1 MSFHRDVQ
9 SENADFNFEIQKVGI
24 QDVKKRIEIN
34 RKDGNYSINLDIKAF
49 INLPENQRGIHMS
62 RSAESIDECIT
73 EHVYAPMGCVEEFGV
88 NIARS
93 LLDKHAYASKSYVE
107 LEGPLIL
114 QMRQRE
120 DRESTQSDYFINCK
134 VSASRKNDNSNG
146 YDLDIRLGAIAQGI
160 IACPCGQ
167 EMSRE
172 FSKEILSK
180 RKDIAVDE
188 ETIETILNV
197 IPLATHNQR
206 ATGRIMVQ
214 EPEAGTVDV
223 LQIIKVIEGS
233 MSGKISGILKRPDE
247 AFLIRVA
254 HQDPLFTEDVLR
266 RMALNL
272 ANDEFDALSD
282 EMEVEMKI
290 ISMESI
296 HPHQATAATKTTLGR
311 LRAALEQKNKT

>member
-1 MSFHRDVQ
+1 MSFQRDVQ

-34 RKDGNYSINLDIKAF
+34 RKDGNYSINLEIKAF

-73 EHVYAPMGCVEEFGV
+73 EHLYAPIDCVEEFAV

-93 LLDKHAYASKSYVE
+93 LLEKHPYAGKSYVE
-107 LEGPLIL
+107 LEGPMIL
-114 QMRQRE
+114 EMRQRE
-120 DRESTQSDYFINCK
+120 GRESTQSDYYIKCK
-134 VSASRKNDNSNG
+134 VSATRKPENPEE
-146 YDLDIRLGAIAQGI
+146 YKLDIRLGAVAQGM

-172 FSKEILSK
+172 FSKEILS
-180 RKDIAVDE
+180 RREDISLDE
-188 ETIETILNV
+188 KTVETILNV

-206 ATGRIMVQ
+206 AIGRIIIQ

-223 LQIIKVIEGS
+223 LDIIRVIESS
-233 MSGKISGILKRPDE
+233 MSGRISGILKRPDE
-247 AFLIRVA
+247 AHLIRVA

-266 RMALNL
+266 RMAASL
-272 ANDEFDALSD
+272 AGKDFSAIYDD
-282 EMEVEMKI
+282 MEVEMKL

-296 HPHQATAATKTTLGR
+296 HPHQATAQTTTTLGK
-311 LRAALEQKNKT
+311 LRAALKQKNKI